1 MAIRCMNPNTI
12 GTETENL
19 FSLTSTTGSE
29 LINDFGTT
37 IENLKNHWKGTD
49 AEANLQDLAMVYSGV
64 VTFIKDLQNLIV
76 KVNNNEII
84 PLQKHIVLSGGT
96 CTVGN
101 ELAVTINADPQIS
114 IPTGSVE
121 SWTDALILDDAANFS
136 EFPTKFERFVSSLE
150 ELKDIMLN
158 NWLDGANRAEV
169 VSTFA
174 KFKERVADYINNV
187 NTVRDNLNTVAGIK
201 KQLL

>member
-84 PLQKHIVLSGGT
+84 PLQKHIVL
-96 CTVGN
+96 N
-101 ELAVTINADPQIS
+101 
-114 IPTGSVE
+114 
-121 SWTDALILDDAANFS
+121 
-136 EFPTKFERFVSSLE
+136 
-150 ELKDIMLN
+150 
-158 NWLDGANRAEV
+158 
-169 VSTFA
+169 
-174 KFKERVADYINNV
+174 
-187 NTVRDNLNTVAGIK
+187 
-201 KQLL
+201 